1 MGKIKRIWDK
11 NRVLF
16 VLGLILIACVVI
28 VSIVSLTYFYG
39 SSSNAYGN
47 RLDSIKDTPL
57 SDKLL
62 KNIKNEM
69 NSKEDVKNTNIKVKG
84 KIVYI
89 EIEFNDGTKMND
101 AKEISKEAIKLFSEK
116 ELELY
121 DLQFTIKT
129 KEYTLMGAH
138 NSNGSAST
146 SEEEDIIWNNYT
158 IKEEEK
164 ASE

>member
-69 NSKEDVKNTNIKVKG
+69 NSKEDVK
-84 KIVYI
+84 
-89 EIEFNDGTKMND
+89 
-101 AKEISKEAIKLFSEK
+101 KEK
-116 ELELY
+116 
-121 DLQFTIKT
+121 
-129 KEYTLMGAH
+129 
-138 NSNGSAST
+138 
-146 SEEEDIIWNNYT
+146 
-158 IKEEEK
+158 
-164 ASE
+164 